1 MVAELKKLHMWQE
14 EFDKPTDAI
23 GMHAEEEP
31 EKVLHVADSEIT
43 APKYVSAAERE
54 RQARLAAEAAE
65 REGANADNVGV
76 CGLKEMMDGSL
87 EIPVEEEE
95 VLLAIPRP
103 SPSPSPSPAPSPSP
117 SPSP

>member
-1 MVAELKKLHMWQE
+1 M
-14 EFDKPTDAI
+14 
-23 GMHAEEEP
+23 
-31 EKVLHVADSEIT
+31 ADSEIT

-76 CGLKEMMDGSL
+76 RGLKEMMDGSL

-95 VLLAIPRP
+95 VMLAIPRP

-117 SPSP
+117 SPSPNKASAEAEAAALRAMVSELRAAHEVRTLYLP